1 MKSIFA
7 LALGLTLMA
16 GTSFAQRIGT
26 VNDLSSATS
35 AAAEAFIL
43 DGSVS
48 KGGDSASRDVRGSD
62 DVKEAPL
69 SQGSLAALLIMGAMA
84 GLLVVQRQRS

>member
-16 GTSFAQRIGT
+16 SPSFAQ
-26 VNDLSSATS
+26 SSARIDTS
-35 AAAEAFIL
+35 SNVAVPTPADLGRSPPASPE
-43 DGSVS
+43 GR
-48 KGGDSASRDVRGSD
+48 DSGRVPD
-62 DVKEAPL
+62 DIKEAPL
-69 SQGSLAALLIMGAMA
+69 SQGSLAALMIMAALA

>member
-16 GTSFAQRIGT
+16 GPSFAQSI
-26 VNDLSSATS
+26 TS
-35 AAAEAFIL
+35 LRDA
-43 DGSVS
+43 
-48 KGGDSASRDVRGSD
+48 DSASAAVAAPDFGLSTSAPKGGERGCSERCSD
-62 DVKEAPL
+62 DIKEAPL
-69 SQGSLAALLIMGAMA
+69 SQGSLAALMIMAAMA

>member
-1 MKSIFA
+1 MKSVFA

-16 GTSFAQRIGT
+16 GPSFAQ
-26 VNDLSSATS
+26 SSARIEALS
-35 AAAEAFIL
+35 DAAAAAPAAADFGL
-43 DGSVS
+43 STAAS
-48 KGGDSASRDVRGSD
+48 KGNGGGGRGSD

>member
-7 LALGLTLMA
+7 IALGLALTA
-16 GTSFAQRIGT
+16 GPSFAQTSDRIAA
-26 VNDLSSATS
+26 LSDAAS
-35 AAAEAFIL
+35 AAPAAADFGL
-43 DGSVS
+43 STAAS
-48 KGGDSASRDVRGSD
+48 KGGEGVPRGSD

-69 SQGSLAALLIMGAMA
+69 SQGSLAALMIMAAMA

>member
-16 GTSFAQRIGT
+16 GPSFADPG
-26 VNDLSSATS
+26 NG
-35 AAAEAFIL
+35 
-43 DGSVS
+43 DG
-48 KGGDSASRDVRGSD
+48 GGNAYAYGLNRDVQ
-62 DVKEAPL
+62 EAPL
-69 SQGSLAALLIMGAMA
+69 SEGGLAALMILGAMA